1 MKLLVKAMRKAWYQ
15 QRKRI
20 TDDDCEVKEILSYIA
35 DDGQLGDHLHD
46 LEPDPDILGPL
57 GHGPPRLADELL
69 GVQPDLHP
77 VVEEGEQGG
86 QGEGRHEDCDETE
99 LEHWNTKMVLRIV
112 THYHNMTLTSMTS
125 TYDYIWGL

>member
-1 MKLLVKAMRKAWYQ
+1 M
-15 QRKRI
+15 
-20 TDDDCEVKEILSYIA
+20 KEILSYIA

-99 LEHWNTKMVLRIV
+99 LENWKLHF
-112 THYHNMTLTSMTS
+112 TLEPLPVQSRLPISRYSWKSPSFSTS
-125 TYDYIWGL
+125 L

>member
-1 MKLLVKAMRKAWYQ
+1 M
-15 QRKRI
+15 
-20 TDDDCEVKEILSYIA
+20 KEILSYIA

-69 GVQPDLHP
+69 SVQPDLHP

-99 LEHWNTKMVLRIV
+99 LEHWNTEMVLRIV

-125 TYDYIWGL
+125 TYDYI